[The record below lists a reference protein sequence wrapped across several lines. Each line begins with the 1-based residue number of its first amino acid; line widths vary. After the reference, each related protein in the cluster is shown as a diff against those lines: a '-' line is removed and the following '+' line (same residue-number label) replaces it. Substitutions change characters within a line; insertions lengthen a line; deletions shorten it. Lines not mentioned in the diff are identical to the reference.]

1 MDETDSGV
9 RESFRTC
16 YWVEAADCHTFGVEH
31 GASEEAGHSNR
42 DRFRK
47 VVVPGWEVDNNLLD
61 IPIELVGHRPMAEH
75 PSEARPVLVP
85 SM

>member
-1 MDETDSGV
+1 MQYSGV

-16 YWVEAADCHTFGVEH
+16 YWVEAADCHTSGVEC
-31 GASEEAGHSNR
+31 GALEGAVRSNR
-42 DRFRK
+42 DRFCK

-61 IPIELVGHRPMAEH
+61 IQIEEAGHRPMAEH
-75 PSEARPVLVP
+75 PLETRPVLVP